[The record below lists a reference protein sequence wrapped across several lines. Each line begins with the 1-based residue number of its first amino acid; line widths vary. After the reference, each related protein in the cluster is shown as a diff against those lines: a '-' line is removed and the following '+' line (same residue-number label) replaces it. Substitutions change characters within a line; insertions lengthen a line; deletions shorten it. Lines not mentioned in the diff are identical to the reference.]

1 MSAPSAQEARPH
13 EPTGER
19 RRQVLI
25 FTRLMRV
32 LAAVPLLAGLLHVS
46 FGVAAN
52 LQLGALLEPAVLRDP
67 VLDSQDR
74 FQGVV
79 FMGYGVLF
87 YLGLADLKR
96 NAAVFRI
103 AGAFIALGGV
113 ARLLSIALRG
123 LPPAP
128 VLVLVGMEVLL
139 MPLILWWHARVLA
152 RL

>member
-1 MSAPSAQEARPH
+1 MSVLNAEEARPL
-13 EPTGER
+13 EPTGEGH
-19 RRQVLI
+19 RQMLI

-32 LAAVPLLAGLLHVS
+32 LAAAPLLVGLLHVS
-46 FGVAAN
+46 FGVAVN
-52 LQLGALLEPAVLRDP
+52 LQLGALLEPAALRDP

-96 NAAVFRI
+96 NASVFRI

-113 ARLLSIALRG
+113 ARLLSIPLRG

-128 VLVLVGMEVLL
+128 VLVLVGVEVVLV
-139 MPLILWWHARVLA
+139 PLILWWHSRVLA

>member
-1 MSAPSAQEARPH
+1 MSAPNAEETRSL
-13 EPTGER
+13 EPTGVG
-19 RRQVLI
+19 RRQMLI
-25 FTRLMRV
+25 FTRVMRV
-32 LAAVPLLAGLLHVS
+32 LAAVPLLVGLLHVS

-74 FQGVV
+74 FQGAV

-96 NAAVFRI
+96 NASVFRV

-128 VLVLVGMEVLL
+128 VLVLVGVEVVL
-139 MPLILWWHARVLA
+139 MPLILWWHSRVLA